1 MQKFTDWL
9 ENEAVDCGMCDP
21 PLEPQ
26 KALYFLKNYLLG
38 EGWYITKPET
48 IYQVNTAIVFEIL
61 SKNSSEF
68 QKEWREY
75 TQEED
80 CLRLKLKKSAKKIIK
95 HIKYKVF
102 KIKKNY
108 IFKELRKMIP
118 NLEVENLKQ
127 FAKWIVER
135 DSTSVTFKCSRCG
148 FEYTDADPY
157 AQCEYKGCP
166 MCLSVIEGTVERV
179 GEYGEKL

>member
-1 MQKFTDWL
+1 MA
-9 ENEAVDCGMCDP
+9 ENKVIKRIKERV
-21 PLEPQ
+21 
-26 KALYFLKNYLLG
+26 LKNWWNFL
-38 EGWYITKPET
+38 
-48 IYQVNTAIVFEIL
+48 VNELAKLRPCIRVTNV
-61 SKNSSEF
+61 KN
-68 QKEWREY
+68 
-75 TQEED
+75 
-80 CLRLKLKKSAKKIIK
+80 
-95 HIKYKVF
+95 
-102 KIKKNY
+102 
-108 IFKELRKMIP
+108 
-118 NLEVENLKQ
+118 